1 MQVISLSVDENPGV
15 IAPFL
20 KENRYTFPVI
30 FARSTL
36 IDELDGLGGIPRT
49 WIVDS
54 NGSLRLERLGYNPAD
69 WPQEMLQKMATL
81 SLHP

>member
-1 MQVISLSVDENPGV
+1 MDENPGV

-20 KENRYTFPVI
+20 KENRYTFPVL
-30 FARSTL
+30 FARFAR
-36 IDELDGLGGIPRT
+36 IEELDGLMGIPRT

-54 NGSLRLERLGYNPAD
+54 NGILRFERLDYNPAD
-69 WPQEMLQKMATL
+69 WPQEILQKMTTL